1 MIIPSLCPIN
11 MSPSITIVVILM
23 AKGPLDHGLEIGAE
37 AIVVKRK
44 CAVGL
49 LKDYLF
55 GEQKR

>member
-1 MIIPSLCPIN
+1 MI
-11 MSPSITIVVILM
+11 PSITIVVILT
-23 AKGPLDHGLEIGAE
+23 AKGQPDHGLELGAE

-49 LKDYLF
+49 LRNYLF